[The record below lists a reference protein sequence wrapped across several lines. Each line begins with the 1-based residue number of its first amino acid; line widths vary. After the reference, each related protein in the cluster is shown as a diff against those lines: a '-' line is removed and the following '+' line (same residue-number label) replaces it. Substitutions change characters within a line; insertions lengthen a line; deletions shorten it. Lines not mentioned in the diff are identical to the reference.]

1 MLASTVAK
9 MRLPALSLIINRP
22 FRVSIDLTVYGLISG
37 KLTKSIKNHKILQW
51 RTNSTLY
58 LGLFYHNRI
67 ICQLKNEWP
76 KLGIMTKRAMQYAIA
91 RHVFFGI

>member
-37 KLTKSIKNHKILQW
+37 KLTKSTKKSQDIAMPNELDPIFRLIL
-51 RTNSTLY
+51 S
-58 LGLFYHNRI
+58 
-67 ICQLKNEWP
+67 
-76 KLGIMTKRAMQYAIA
+76 
-91 RHVFFGI
+91 

>member
-37 KLTKSIKNHKILQW
+37 KLTKSTKKSQDIAMADE
-51 RTNSTLY
+51 LY
-58 LGLFYHNRI
+58 LIFRFVL
-67 ICQLKNEWP
+67 P
-76 KLGIMTKRAMQYAIA
+76 
-91 RHVFFGI
+91 